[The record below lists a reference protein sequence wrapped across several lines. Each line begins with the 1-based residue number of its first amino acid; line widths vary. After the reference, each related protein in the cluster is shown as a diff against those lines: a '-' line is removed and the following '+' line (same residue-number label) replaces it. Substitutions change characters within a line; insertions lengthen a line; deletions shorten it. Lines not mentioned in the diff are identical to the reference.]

1 MKWIP
6 IIFIFLFGQFVLNLY
21 IMDKKQDQHIT
32 EIQKFQFQIDSLKK
46 RDSMLM
52 RDLQLKQIEINR
64 HKVAFEYLQEH
75 YPTAAH
81 YYDGFIFHEED

>member
-1 MKWIP
+1 MVR
-6 IIFIFLFGQFVLNLY
+6 FLFIWALGLLVLSLY
-21 IMDKKQDQHIT
+21 IIDKKQDQHIT

-46 RDSMLM
+46 RDSILM
-52 RDLQLKQIEINR
+52 RDLQIKQIEINR

>member
-1 MKWIP
+1 MVR
-6 IIFIFLFGQFVLNLY
+6 FLFIWALGLLVLSLY
-21 IMDKKQDQHIT
+21 IIDKKQDQHIT
-32 EIQKFQFQIDSLKK
+32 EIQKFKFQIDSLKK

-81 YYDGFIFHEED
+81 YYDGFIFHEEE